1 MIAKLVIKKKG
12 QNTIFKTERLLS
24 KIVVALQMK
33 KKQSNLFWSNFQVIL
48 RLLKAVD
55 LLMGL

>member
-33 KKQSNLFWSNFQVIL
+33 KKAVKSFFVKLSSIF
-48 RLLKAVD
+48 RLLNAVGI
-55 LLMGL
+55 LMGL